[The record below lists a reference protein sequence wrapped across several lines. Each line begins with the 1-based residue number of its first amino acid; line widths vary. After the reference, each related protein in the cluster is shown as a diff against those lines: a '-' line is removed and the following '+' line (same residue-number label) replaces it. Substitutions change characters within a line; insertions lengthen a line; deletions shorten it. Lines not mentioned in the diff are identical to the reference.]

1 MQAFIAHRLD
11 HYGGTFAHLLKAI
24 RCQLPAGIA
33 VDTSR
38 IDKKV
43 ALDICVET
51 LFWIRHCMKP
61 RSAEPFASVS
71 PLPPPGPT
79 WYRDRPSTFERCEM
93 LGTSGRPLHRTSGE
107 GRPQLAVNTKS
118 SIG

>member
-1 MQAFIAHRLD
+1 MQAFIALRLD
-11 HYGGTFAHLLKAI
+11 RYGGTVAHFLKAV
-24 RCQLPAGIA
+24 RCQLPAGVA
-33 VDTSR
+33 VDTGR

-61 RSAEPFASVS
+61 RSAKPFASAS
-71 PLPPPGPT
+71 PLPPPAHT
-79 WYRDRPSTFERCEM
+79 WYRNRPSTFERCARRE
-93 LGTSGRPLHRTSGE
+93 TSGRPVHRTRGD